1 MNAQI
6 DPSDT
11 ARFDLAGAPI
21 ETRPPSL
28 EDTTDLN
35 VLADPGERQPNEPE
49 IQRFADGILR
59 FYRARSILSRGVADE
74 LSGLAWSYLSRLEPA
89 QLPGVARP
97 AFFELAYFVRL
108 QRPETTFDHAGF
120 RLRVLDV
127 AVIIDGY
134 LDDTFRRAAAG

>member
-1 MNAQI
+1 MHAQI

-11 ARFDLAGAPI
+11 ARLNLAGTPI
-21 ETRPPSL
+21 ETRPASL
-28 EDTTDLN
+28 DDTTDLN
-35 VLADPGERQPNEPE
+35 FLADPGEPQPRELE
-49 IQRFADGILR
+49 LQQFAGAILR

-74 LSGLAWSYLSRLEPA
+74 LSGLAWSYLSRLEPV

-108 QRPETTFDHAGF
+108 QTSAKTFDHAGF

-127 AVIIDGY
+127 AVIIDGV
-134 LDDTFRRAAAG
+134 LDDRFRST